1 MLGMESEK
9 RTLQLN
15 ELLRAVDLAKGQSA
29 LARLINQQLPA
40 EVARVQQQH
49 VWSWINRTQQIHA
62 NYAIPC
68 EIALNGNVR
77 ASALRPDLYGH
88 LTPQT
93 HSSPSEASEAITL
106 DGQPD
111 DVALSTQALPS
122 SDDRGGTTPATQ
134 GQPRMRVVR
143 RRRRTPTSSSSS
155 SHGGGTAAPAGGGN
169 ST

>member
-1 MLGMESEK
+1 ME
-9 RTLQLN
+9 
-15 ELLRAVDLAKGQSA
+15 LAKAIRHAGSQTK
-29 LARLINQQLPA
+29 LANLINQQIDLSGA
-40 EVARVQQQH
+40 QAKRIRQANVSI
-49 VWSWINRTQQIHA
+49 WLNRDKRIGKDYAMLCQIA
-62 NYAIPC
+62 CNAVV
-68 EIALNGNVR
+68 L
-77 ASALRPDLYGH
+77 ASRLRPDLYGH

-155 SHGGGTAAPAGGGN
+155 SHGGGTAAPVDGGS